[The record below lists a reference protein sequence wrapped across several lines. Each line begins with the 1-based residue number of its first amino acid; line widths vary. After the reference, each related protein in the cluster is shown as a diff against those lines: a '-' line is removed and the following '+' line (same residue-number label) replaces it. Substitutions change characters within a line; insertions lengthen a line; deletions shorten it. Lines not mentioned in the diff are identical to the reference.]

1 MEREMTEPFATV
13 RFAESARSLTAAG
26 ILALC
31 ALIASL
37 VAAPS
42 AQAQQPAMTRVT
54 LLTQDKGV
62 VDAKPVA
69 AKDIVAYVTARQAA
83 RSGLKMIELQT
94 CPKVPPDMIQDM
106 IKEEVHG
113 GARHERAQCADLRRL
128 TPRAAACDSR
138 LVFRLCCGTLPVC
151 MSGLRIGGGRVGDP
165 VGLG

>member
-1 MEREMTEPFATV
+1 MTEPFATV

-83 RSGLKMIELQT
+83 RSGLKMVELQT

-106 IKEEVHG
+106 MRELQKKKVMVVLDMNEPN
-113 GARHERAQCADLRRL
+113 ARTCA
-128 TPRAAACDSR
+128 
-138 LVFRLCCGTLPVC
+138 G
-151 MSGLRIGGGRVGDP
+151 
-165 VGLG
+165 